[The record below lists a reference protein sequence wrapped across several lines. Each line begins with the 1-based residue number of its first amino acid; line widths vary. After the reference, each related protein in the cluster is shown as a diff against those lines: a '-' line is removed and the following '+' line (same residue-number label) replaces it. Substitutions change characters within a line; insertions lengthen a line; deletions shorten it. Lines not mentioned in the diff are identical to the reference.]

1 MLMYVVV
8 PLATFCFAALPL
20 PSVFLPNLSCLGAQH
35 GRLVGLDDLVGLP
48 GQEGHLHAVTHLLHR
63 LLATVLGLQ
72 VPVIIFILIT

>member
-1 MLMYVVV
+1 ML
-8 PLATFCFAALPL
+8 FCC
-20 PSVFLPNLSCLGAQH
+20 PSSAFSLSSNLRCLGAQH

-72 VPVIIFILIT
+72 VPVEIFIYIE